1 MTIHIP
7 FFFVNRYE
15 LAVKWLRANLRR
27 VSVCLLCRAT
37 WVRFP
42 PGAETLFSIF
52 TAILHGNEPVSEI
65 TRVLSYCWA
74 FFSRIPSVVISSRW
88 SLILSMTYIDRL
100 ISIVLE
106 FLARESGPAP
116 RLANSLIFILSATTL
131 HLNM

>member
-52 TAILHGNEPVSEI
+52 TAILHGNEPVSEM
-65 TRVLSYCWA
+65 TRVLSYCCA
-74 FFSRIPSVVISSRW
+74 FYSRIPSVVISSCFGVLGVGPRAQTCK
-88 SLILSMTYIDRL
+88 LSHIHSFGYDSAPKYVTGDVKIDF
-100 ISIVLE
+100 
-106 FLARESGPAP
+106 FL
-116 RLANSLIFILSATTL
+116 L
-131 HLNM
+131 